1 MFANGGSISH
11 RPILQSV
18 LPPGNRRSVLGITRL
33 ATGAEVQKNMS
44 GPQPCSR
51 YLAGSRYQ
59 VGKESEM
66 REGFGKVLEK
76 QEGYVG
82 TAVGSIPCANTS
94 YDLSVEMQGGFFAES
109 SSDEKREEKAL
120 SWTIFWYKRTRS
132 DLVKQESLSLSWM
145 KYWYERTRI
154 PVLVACE

>member
-1 MFANGGSISH
+1 M
-11 RPILQSV
+11 
-18 LPPGNRRSVLGITRL
+18 LGITRL

-59 VGKESEM
+59 VGKDPEK

-76 QEGYVG
+76 REGFVG
-82 TAVGSIPCANTS
+82 TAVGSIPGCANTS
-94 YDLSVEMQGGFFAES
+94 HDLSVEMQEGFFAES

-120 SWTIFWYKRTRS
+120 SWTRFWYERTRS
-132 DLVKQESLSLSWM
+132 DLVKRESLSLSWT